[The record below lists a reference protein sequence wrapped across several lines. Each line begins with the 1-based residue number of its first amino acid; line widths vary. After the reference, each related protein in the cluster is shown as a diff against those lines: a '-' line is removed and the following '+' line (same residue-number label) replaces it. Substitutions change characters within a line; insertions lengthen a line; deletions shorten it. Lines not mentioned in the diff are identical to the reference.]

1 MKIKIEHQ
9 ADTSKHQ
16 KLILGN
22 PNKIIK
28 NYQAKYSP
36 SLKNSSIKKLIL
48 EN

>member
-9 ADTSKHQ
+9 PDAIKHQ
-16 KLILGN
+16 KLISGN

-28 NYQAKYSP
+28 KYQAKYSH

>member
-9 ADTSKHQ
+9 ANTIKHR
-16 KLILGN
+16 KLISSN

-28 NYQAKYSP
+28 KYKAEYSP

-48 EN
+48 NN